1 MTCGTLEDSILACR
15 SSLAAFHE
23 EAVIVS
29 LGGNDTTDML
39 LQNLPELPS
48 ARIVHLPVPQLPE
61 LTLNGIYGELSMEKA
76 EWKSHI
82 KDQLKEILRYR
93 PEAVFADNAMFSL
106 YPMIGTFISGTTASG
121 LYEARL
127 GREEMGKENHVFAPA
142 YKEADM
148 KELVKICDHIVFN
161 SFRQYEKYK
170 ELCKQSA
177 QIREDGKPVSVGIRV
192 NPECSTQEGHEIYDP
207 CGPGSRLG
215 VTKAEF
221 REDLLEGVEGLHFHT
236 LCEQD
241 ADDLVITFRAF
252 EAKFGKYL
260 KKMKWLNLGGGHH
273 ITRPGYQL
281 KQLKQLI
288 AYIRATYQVEV
299 YLEPGEAIALNAGY
313 LVTEVQD
320 IVKNGMEI
328 LILDASA
335 ACHMPDVLE
344 MPYRPPLRGGYE
356 PGEKTYTYRL
366 SSMTC
371 LAGDVIGDYSF
382 EHPVAIGD
390 RLVFE
395 DMAIYSMVKNNTFN
409 GMPLPGIA
417 LLKEDG
423 TVEMIK
429 TFGYEDFKE
438 RLS

>member
-1 MTCGTLEDSILACR
+1 MMWKD
-15 SSLAAFHE
+15 
-23 EAVIVS
+23 
-29 LGGNDTTDML
+29 
-39 LQNLPELPS
+39 LPTPCYV
-48 ARIVHLPVPQLPE
+48 AD
-61 LTLNGIYGELSMEKA
+61 EK
-76 EWKSHI
+76 K
-82 KDQLKEILRYR
+82 LKENLRILQKL
-93 PEAVFADNAMFSL
+93 EKDTGCHVLLAQKAFSMFSL

-207 CGPGSRLG
+207 CGPASRLG

-344 MPYRPPLRGGYE
+344 MPYLPPLLGTDEKEESGITVRLGG
-356 PGEKTYTYRL
+356 P
-366 SSMTC
+366 TC
-371 LAGDVIGDYSF
+371 LSGDVIGEYRF
-382 EHPVAIGD
+382 RQLPEYGD
-390 RLVFE
+390 LLMFG
-395 DMAIYSMVKNNTFN
+395 DMAIYTTCKNNTFN
-409 GMPLPGIA
+409 GMPLPDIWLRHGDNTMQQ
-417 LLKEDG
+417 LTD
-423 TVEMIK
+423 
-429 TFGYEDFKE
+429 FGYMDFKE
-438 RLS
+438 RLGSRE